1 VSDTLSVDLNRRSVH
16 SIEVPERFETSDSFT
31 IELTNH
37 GEAAHVHLNLDD
49 ELSRAIALADGNHFI
64 EAGRTRSMEASVDQ
78 RSRPV
83 SGRLK
88 VVTGYGAEADYV
100 DVSLI
105 PPDRQVEKSPVEVD
119 ERLAHPRP
127 REEAE
132 TRSRGGGR
140 DRSRNRNQRRSRG
153 RDSGLPLRTIAAV
166 SLVAFSLLFV
176 VVGALIAGNPAVILG
191 VGIVLV
197 GIAGAALLLRQS

>member
-1 VSDTLSVDLNRRSVH
+1 MSDTLSVDLNRRSVH

-49 ELSRAIALADGNHFI
+49 ELSKAIALADGNHFI
-64 EAGRTRSMEASVDQ
+64 EAGRTRTIEASVDQ

-88 VVTGYGAEADYV
+88 VVTGYGAEAGYV

-105 PPDRQVEKSPVEVD
+105 PPDRQIEKSPVEVD

-127 REEAE
+127 REDGP
-132 TRSRGGGR
+132 RSRGGNQTR
-140 DRSRNRNQRRSRG
+140 NRSRNRNRTRTRG
-153 RDSGLPLRTIAAV
+153 RDSGLTFRTIAAV
-166 SLVAFSLLFV
+166 SLVVLSLLFV
-176 VVGALIAGNPAVILG
+176 VAGALITGNPAVILG
-191 VGIVLV
+191 VGVVLV
-197 GIAGAALLLRQS
+197 GIAGAALLLRG

>member
-16 SIEVPERFETSDSFT
+16 SIELPERFETSDSFT

-64 EAGRTRSMEASVDQ
+64 EAGRTRSIEASVDQ

-88 VVTGYGAEADYV
+88 VVTGYGAETDYV

-105 PPDRQVEKSPVEVD
+105 PPARQVEKSPVEVD

-153 RDSGLPLRTIAAV
+153 RDSGLPLRTIAAI